1 MSGDRPPA
9 WVRAAWPEGS
19 PSATRAPWGF
29 DHETWL
35 LTGDGRRLVVQRRSD
50 TSDPTE
56 PGPRSIRAAVRLA
69 GMPVPEPTLVGR
81 DGGHPIL
88 TLPYI
93 EGRPGSELLADAAGA
108 MVVGRACGQVSARLS
123 AIATGTLP
131 LPGTWASGEA
141 LRVAGAAWLRRSA
154 DLLDDRTAARLGELL
169 GVAARE
175 TDRVPAVFA
184 HGDLAPVNV
193 LVRGRDVAAVLDLD
207 RACLAHP
214 LFDAA
219 WFAWVVGHHHPDV
232 APVAWRAFAAGTG
245 LPDGETGAFAWLQP
259 LQLLERCATSGAA
272 ADRAKWAIRLTA
284 ALEDGAVG

>member
-29 DHETWL
+29 DHETWI

-69 GMPVPEPTLVGR
+69 GMRVPEPDLVAR
-81 DGGHPIL
+81 DGDHAIL
-88 TLPYI
+88 ALPFVD
-93 EGRPGSELLADAAGA
+93 GRPGSELLGDAAGA
-108 MVVGRACGQVSARLS
+108 TVIGRACGEVSVRLS
-123 AIATGTLP
+123 AIATGSLP

-141 LRVAGAAWLRRSA
+141 LQIAGAAWLRRSA
-154 DLLDDRTAARLGELL
+154 DVLDDRTAARLGELL
-169 GVAARE
+169 GIAARE
-175 TDRVPAVFA
+175 TNRVPAVFA

-193 LVRGRDVAAVLDLD
+193 LVHERDVAAVLDLD
-207 RACLAHP
+207 RARLAHP
-214 LFDAA
+214 LFDGA

-232 APVAWRAFAAGTG
+232 ARVAWRAFATRTG
-245 LPDGETGAFAWLQP
+245 LPDREPGAFAWLQP
-259 LQLLERCATSGAA
+259 LQLLERLAV
-272 ADRAKWAIRLTA
+272 ADAPAERSTWSTRLAA
-284 ALEDGAVG
+284 ALEDRPAG